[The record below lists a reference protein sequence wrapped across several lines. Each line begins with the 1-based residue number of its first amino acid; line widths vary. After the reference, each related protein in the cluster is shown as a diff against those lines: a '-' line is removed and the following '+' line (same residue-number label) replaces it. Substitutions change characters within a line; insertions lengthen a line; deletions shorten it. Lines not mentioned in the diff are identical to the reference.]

1 MDAHEISWNEAVVL
15 VVLIHPLHH
24 IKALQNVTR
33 KLPHLPPITW
43 ISPKIDSG
51 IVNRI
56 IPCRQ
61 MSPVS
66 CHWKTKPGLRNASKM
81 LRKSSKYSTY
91 LRFRQGASF
100 WTEAVVGQIQALE
113 TRLGDS
119 PEWTR
124 VDESWGSVMDNPH
137 PDPFKGSIV
146 SSNLASR
153 LGNKLAKA

>member
-1 MDAHEISWNEAVVL
+1 MKWSC
-15 VVLIHPLHH
+15 
-24 IKALQNVTR
+24 
-33 KLPHLPPITW
+33 
-43 ISPKIDSG
+43 G
-51 IVNRI
+51 
-56 IPCRQ
+56 PCRSDPSTSPYQ
-61 MSPVS
+61 SLPKRNVLEATTSTTNYMNIAQNWLRHSQSHNSLSPVS

-81 LRKSSKYSTY
+81 LRKCFEILSKYSTC

-113 TRLGDS
+113 TWRLDS

-146 SSNLASR
+146 SSNLASS